1 MSAIVS
7 KKMFIEWLEQQKGE
21 FIVIGTFA
29 GGNIYADDKRGLTLP
44 FAFPSVFEKKGIR
57 PILDNTPKAFM
68 ICKKEE
74 FNAEI
79 QKQIENEMNVKWLVE

>member
-1 MSAIVS
+1 MYNTANIIS
-7 KKMFIEWLEQQKGE
+7 KRTFIEWLEKQKGE

-44 FAFPSVFEKKGIR
+44 FAFPLVFEKKGIR
-57 PILDNTPKAFM
+57 PILDNMPKALM

-79 QKQIENEMNVKWLVE
+79 QKQIDNGVD

>member
-1 MSAIVS
+1 MSAVVS

-21 FIVIGTFA
+21 FIVIGSFA
-29 GGNIYADDKRGLTLP
+29 GGKIFATDKRGLTLP
-44 FAFPSVFEKKGIR
+44 FAFPSIFEKKGIH
-57 PILDNTPKAFM
+57 PILNNMPKAFM

-79 QKQIENEMNVKWLVE
+79 QKQIDDAQAKH

>member
-1 MSAIVS
+1 VYNTANIIS
-7 KKMFIEWLEQQKGE
+7 KRTFIEWLEKQKGE

-29 GGNIYADDKRGLTLP
+29 GGNISATDKRGLTLP
-44 FAFPSVFEKKGIR
+44 FAFPLVFEKKGIS
-57 PILDNTPKAFM
+57 PILDNMPKALM

-79 QKQIENEMNVKWLVE
+79 QKQIDNGVD